1 MNHYKL
7 LLCVHFNIYL
17 EPFKIATEKRALRQP
32 LMMYSVVTNEYKLHH
47 IYIAKHLTAASQAA
61 AETLCHRLT
70 HGTSQRIPVD
80 IQQVAWMFRVCA

>member
-47 IYIAKHLTAASQAA
+47 IYSKTFNSCIASSCRNIMSQAH
-61 AETLCHRLT
+61 TWNQPTDSR
-70 HGTSQRIPVD
+70 
-80 IQQVAWMFRVCA
+80 